1 MQAPPTAILER
12 PLSADAVDRAARILL
27 DAAPIGS
34 RVILFGSYARGEP
47 DEQSD
52 LDFMVVE
59 PESPDPVRES
69 TRLRRLLRPLRIPAD
84 VIAVG
89 SDRFQRWSQF
99 PGTIHE
105 VADREGRV
113 YQQHP

>member
-1 MQAPPTAILER
+1 MPAPPTAILER
-12 PLSADAVDRAARILL
+12 PLPAEAVDRVARILL
-27 DAAPIGS
+27 DAAPAGS

-47 DEQSD
+47 GEGSD

-59 PESPDPVRES
+59 PEPPDPVRES
-69 TRLRRLLRPLRIPAD
+69 TRLRRLLRPLRVSAD
-84 VIAVG
+84 IIAVG
-89 SDRFQRWSQF
+89 SDRFQQWSQR

-113 YQQHP
+113 YEQHP